1 MEDNESEAM
10 QPCLICPTWSNK
22 DDKSFGKFYLLRG
35 FDAAYKKYFGDS
47 KYVYTKKIVK
57 QIIKRVL
64 RKLQ

>member
-1 MEDNESEAM
+1 MAFSTSAFREEKPARQRRQEF
-10 QPCLICPTWSNK
+10 WE
-22 DDKSFGKFYLLRG
+22 FYLLRG

-47 KYVYTKKIVK
+47 KYVITKKIVK